1 MGVKIGT
8 MSVIMFVIYVFIGL
22 FDKLFTAEMN
32 YQGSNSLG
40 DFVLATLFH
49 PNIWSGSVVILGF
62 TVPTMLTVFGTVIL
76 TGTAIIIGSTILGKS
91 DIVTLFGLFLIF
103 MSIGAIPCVSLYS
116 FVTRNVG
123 MFVTD
128 CIIGQPC
135 GVAMIFGALSAGIL
149 MLMWLFSCLEFW
161 LWRQTT

>member
-22 FDKLFTAEMN
+22 FDKLFDSDLN
-32 YQGSNSLG
+32 YGGNSLG
-40 DFVLATLFH
+40 NFVLATLWH
-49 PNIWSGSVVILGF
+49 PNIWSGSVVIAGI
-62 TVPTMLTVFGTVIL
+62 TVPTMLTVLGGTIL
-76 TGTAIIIGSTILGKS
+76 VGATILIGSTVLGKS
-91 DIVTLFGLFLIF
+91 DIVTLFGLFLIL

-128 CIIGQPC
+128 CTIGQPC
-135 GVAMIFGALSAGIL
+135 QVAMIFGAFSAGIL
-149 MLMWLFSCLEFW
+149 MMMWLFSCLEWW
-161 LWRQTT
+161 LWRSTT